1 VEKPNSGALRAA
13 GVAAEA
19 RARSRAG
26 HSRPSP
32 LDWYPEIAAF
42 QDRGWKIGWIA
53 EAIQRL
59 PRQVQRILA
68 EGRKKQLELNEL
80 PVEVDVPNDLLLRTP
95 EAFEKFFVRFSGESY
110 LPDHAKEW
118 VQLALENPRQI
129 VNTPPGHCK
138 STVLSIWFPAWLICT
153 DRNDQILLMSKT
165 KDLVATWGWSIA
177 SVLTSEE
184 IVKVYGRFVSDKMG
198 DTVWQPGQ
206 GRLLVLGRTKKTKPG
221 DLSIYCRGMDQQILG
236 IRANWIICDDIV
248 DPETYESPDK
258 LRKAQRKF
266 VEIATRVNPD
276 GHMLVVMQRVHP
288 EDLTHEL
295 SERTFDTGKR
305 AGQAAWK
312 LHTQPMVLDWEKQ
325 TLLWP
330 GYFSWDDVER
340 IRNDI
345 GTVMFSTM
353 YQQDPLPPEATMIRP
368 EWIDACKDP
377 DRPLGVGIDKK
388 KAQIPVALVLSIDPS
403 PRNWNVMLV
412 ADTHW
417 SKGNWALMMVD
428 VWRWKGSTPEFEA
441 AVLRACRRYHPDYL
455 IVEESSFGSWIN
467 DSVLKEILPDYC
479 TLIKHHTG
487 SNKLKVD
494 LGADTLSVDYE
505 MARISI
511 PWGDDDAKAAFKF
524 LITEA
529 LGWPKA
535 KIFDSFMATWF
546 IKWNRKKLK
555 AKQAW
560 ITPPQR
566 RENLNA
572 SGRAKYDE
580 LVRQGAL
587 PNYRR

>member
-1 VEKPNSGALRAA
+1 MEKPQVPALLAA
-13 GVAAEA
+13 GKAAEA

-26 HSRPSP
+26 HSRPGA
-32 LDWYPEIAAF
+32 LDWYPEIAAL
-42 QDRGWKIGWIA
+42 QDRGWKIVWIA
-53 EAIQRL
+53 EAIGRQR
-59 PRQVQRILA
+59 RQVEKILA
-68 EGRKKQLELNEL
+68 AGRAKQLELNEL
-80 PVEVDVPNDLLLRTP
+80 PIEVDVPEALMERTP
-95 EAFEKFFVRFSGESY
+95 EAFERFFTRFSGEGY
-110 LPDHAKEW
+110 LPEHAKEW
-118 VQLALENPRQI
+118 VKLTLANPRQI
-129 VNTPPGHCK
+129 VNTPPGHAK
-138 STVLSIWFPAWLICT
+138 STILSIWFPSWLICT
-153 DRNDQILLMSKT
+153 DRNDQVLLMSQT

-177 SVLTSEE
+177 AVLTSEE
-184 IVKVYGRFVSDKMG
+184 IVKAYGRFVSDKLG

-206 GRLLVLGRTKKTKPG
+206 GRLLVMGRTKKSKPG

-236 IRANWIICDDIV
+236 IRADWIICDDIV
-248 DPETYESPDK
+248 NPETYESPDK

-266 VEIATRVNPD
+266 VEIATRVNPE

-295 SERTFDTGKR
+295 SERVYETGKR
-305 AGQAAWK
+305 AGQQAWT

-325 TLLWP
+325 ELLWP
-330 GYFSWDDVER
+330 GYYSWDDVER

-368 EWIDACKDP
+368 EWIEACKDKE
-377 DRPLGVGIDKK
+377 RGLGVGIDKK
-388 KAQIPVALVLSIDPS
+388 KAQIPVARVISIDPS
-403 PRNWNVMLV
+403 PRNWNVLLV

-417 SKGNWALMMVD
+417 SKGNWACMLLD

-441 AVLRACRRYHPDYL
+441 AVLRACKRYKPDYL

-467 DSVLKEILPDYC
+467 DSVLKEILPKSV

-487 SNKLKVD
+487 TNKLKID
-494 LGADTLSVDYE
+494 LGADTLAVDYE
-505 MARISI
+505 VARISI
-511 PWGDDDAKAAFKF
+511 PWGDEEAKKAFAF
-524 LITEA
+524 FITEA

-535 KIFDSFMATWF
+535 KVFDSFMATWF
-546 IKWNRKKLK
+546 IKWNRRRLK
-555 AKQAW
+555 AKSMW
-560 ITPPQR
+560 ITPLQR

-580 LVRQGAL
+580 LMRQGAL